1 MGLKYATPR
10 MVIQVSFFLLMF
22 IIPVL
27 NIYEIYFLTGTYY
40 ALSFGGL
47 GVADPVV
54 ILQAMFASGQLT
66 IPLLSAALFPFLV
79 ALLLGRV
86 WCGWLCPYL
95 FVADRIDSIRRFISR
110 KIFFDQKESVKKT
123 GSSFRAN
130 FVRFSFLIV
139 GTAMGGLLGIPLL
152 NYFSAPGILSTE
164 AMIFVKE
171 RSFSVEI
178 TFLAILFGLQLTI
191 LPRFWCRLF
200 CPTGSL
206 LSTIRSPLTLR
217 VEFVGKISSAPCC
230 KENSCSEVC
239 PMGLEPYMES
249 RDLLCVNC
257 GRCVDACKFNRL
269 RFGGLGSVSQSLF
282 QKTTLREE
290 NLETR

>member
-1 MGLKYATPR
+1 MKYATPR
-10 MVIQVSFFLLMF
+10 LVIQIFFFLLMF

-27 NIYEIYFLTGTYY
+27 NIYEIYFVTGTYY
-40 ALSFGGL
+40 ALSLGGL

-66 IPLLSAALFPFLV
+66 IPLMTAALFPFLV

-95 FVADRIDSIRRFISR
+95 FVADRIDSIRRLVSR
-110 KIFFDQKESVKKT
+110 KIFSGQKESVKKT
-123 GSSFRAN
+123 SSSFRTN
-130 FVRFSFLIV
+130 FVRFSVLIG
-139 GTAMGGLLGIPLL
+139 GTAIGGILGIPLL

-171 RSFSVEI
+171 RSFSIEI

-200 CPTGSL
+200 CPTGAF
-206 LSTIRSPLTLR
+206 LSVIRSPLTLR
-217 VEFVGKISSAPCC
+217 VEFVGKTSSTPCC
-230 KENSCSEVC
+230 KENSCSKVC
-239 PMGLEPYMES
+239 PMGLKPYMES
-249 RDLLCVNC
+249 HDLLCVNC

-269 RFGGLGSVSQSLF
+269 KFGGLGSVSQPLF
-282 QKTTLREE
+282 SKTTLREE
-290 NLETR
+290 NMETRSG

>member
-1 MGLKYATPR
+1 MKYAPPR

-27 NIYEIYFLTGTYY
+27 NVYEVYFITGTYY
-40 ALSFGGL
+40 SLSFGGL
-47 GVADPVV
+47 GVADPDV

-79 ALLLGRV
+79 ALLLGKV

-95 FVADRIDSIRRFISR
+95 FVADRIDSIRRFILR
-110 KIFFDQKESVKKT
+110 KIFVDQKESVNKT

-171 RSFSVEI
+171 RSFSIEI
-178 TFLAILFGLQLTI
+178 MFLAILFGLQLTI

-206 LSTIRSPLTLR
+206 LSAIRSPLTLR

-239 PMGLEPYMES
+239 PMGLMPYMES

-257 GRCVDACKFNRL
+257 GRCVDACNFNRL

-282 QKTTLREE
+282 PKTTLREE

>member
-1 MGLKYATPR
+1 MATGKKNFLSIALKNADLLCSVFGPDKRSVVPGHEIVEMGLVRLYRITADKKYLNLAK
-10 MVIQVSFFLLMF
+10 FL
-22 IIPVL
+22 
-27 NIYEIYFLTGTYY
+27 
-40 ALSFGGL
+40 
-47 GVADPVV
+47 
-54 ILQAMFASGQLT
+54 
-66 IPLLSAALFPFLV
+66 
-79 ALLLGRV
+79 
-86 WCGWLCPYL
+86 
-95 FVADRIDSIRRFISR
+95 IDCRGK
-110 KIFFDQKESVKKT
+110 KIDNNRQYWQDHAPITQQKESVNKT

-171 RSFSVEI
+171 RSFSIEI
-178 TFLAILFGLQLTI
+178 MFLAILFGLQLTI

-206 LSTIRSPLTLR
+206 LSAIRSPLTLR

-239 PMGLEPYMES
+239 PMGLMPYMES

-257 GRCVDACKFNRL
+257 GRCVDACNFNRL

-282 QKTTLREE
+282 PKTTLREE